1 MGVPS
6 FTIVNLT
13 AELRDPIIVLRG
25 VRVGGFVSVKNV
37 TDKQYIGSA
46 FLNPDLVGGAPSA
59 FEPGTPR
66 ALIVSVS
73 LGI

>member
-1 MGVPS
+1 M
-6 FTIVNLT
+6 NLT
-13 AELRDPIIVLRG
+13 AELRDPIVVFRG

-66 ALIVSVS
+66 AFIISLS